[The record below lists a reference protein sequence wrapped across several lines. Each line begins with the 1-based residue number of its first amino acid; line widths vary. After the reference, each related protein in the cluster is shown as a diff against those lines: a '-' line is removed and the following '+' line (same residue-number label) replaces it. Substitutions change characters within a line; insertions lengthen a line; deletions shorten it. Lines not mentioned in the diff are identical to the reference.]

1 MKIIKAGVTQPK
13 GFLANS
19 IYCGIKRSGRPDLSL
34 IYSKFP
40 CTAAGVYTQNSVKAA
55 PLIISKSHLKDGTAR
70 AVICNSGN
78 ANCFT
83 GSFGLIYA
91 KRMAEI
97 TAKLLKIK
105 TSDVIV
111 ASTGIIGQPLPFAKI
126 AEKAPLLVHS
136 LGSRRINGTAA
147 ALGIMTTDLMTKEIA
162 VSVELDGATV
172 TIGGC
177 AKGSGMIEPNMA
189 TMLGFLTTDAAID
202 SVMLKK
208 ALKIATDLSFNR
220 ITVDGCMSTNDMV
233 TIMANGS
240 AGNALITKEDKNFKL
255 FCEALIVVCLDLAKK
270 IVLDGEGAS
279 KFIEVHISGAPNER
293 TALKAAKAVANSNLV
308 KTADYDQPNPNWGRI
323 AAAIGSL
330 GIKIDEETLKIS
342 VKNQKN
348 IVRLEAD
355 LHMGKAEATVYSCNL
370 TEEYIRINGKYN

>member
-19 IYCGIKRSGRPDLSL
+19 ICCGIKRSGRPDLSL
-34 IYSKFP
+34 IYSKLP
-40 CTAAGVYTQNSVKAA
+40 CAAAGVYTRNSVKAA
-55 PLIISKSHLKDGTAR
+55 PLIISKSHLKDGTAQ
-70 AVICNSGN
+70 AVLCNSGN

-111 ASTGIIGQPLPFAKI
+111 ASTGIIGQPFPFKKI
-126 AEKAPLLVHS
+126 AEKTPLLVHS
-136 LGSRRINGTAA
+136 LGSRRVNGTAA
-147 ALGIMTTDLMTKEIA
+147 ALGIMTTDLTTKEIA
-162 VSVELDGATV
+162 ISIELDETTV

-189 TMLGFLTTDAAID
+189 TMLAFLTTDASID
-202 SVMLKK
+202 QLMLKK
-208 ALKIATDLSFNR
+208 ALKIATDKSFNC

-233 TIMANGS
+233 SILANGA
-240 AGNALITKEDKNFKL
+240 AGNKHITKDDKNFAL
-255 FCEALIVVCLDLAKK
+255 FCEALTAICLDLAKK

-279 KFIEVHISGAPNER
+279 KFIEIFLNGAPSEKV
-293 TALKAAKAVANSNLV
+293 ALRAAKAIANSNLV
-308 KTADYDQPNPNWGRI
+308 KTADYDQANPNWGRI

-330 GIKIDEETLKIS
+330 GIKVDEQMLNIS
-342 VKNQKN
+342 VKSSNN
-348 IVRLEAD
+348 IVRIEAD
-355 LHMGKAEATVYSCNL
+355 LQLGKASAIVYTCNL
-370 TEEYIRINGKYN
+370 TEEYIRINGKYT